1 MSISTTHGR
10 KVYGQRSRAKGRGQ
24 KAKGQNSKFK
34 SRTSVGTWLFIAG
47 LIALVAMP
55 VYAKA
60 QLDSLIAIAVRNNPE
75 IQMARYQ
82 SMAAEAKIDPARQL
96 PDPLFKVGAMNF
108 PSDFNFTSQSM
119 TMAPDFSLTEMFP
132 WFGRLS
138 AAADVQKYGY
148 ESSVDRLTSVTLE
161 VVTNLKEVYGKIY
174 NIEKSIEYLEYKK
187 LLLQSVVKVAE
198 QLFAVGQVPQQDVFR
213 ATAELTMVQSGII
226 MTQSKLSDLEA
237 KLGALLGRNAP
248 YSLKVDTLP
257 LPRLASLAALEA
269 RLQAQNPDLK
279 QVKSIERA
287 AQAKAL
293 FAKKAAVPDLS
304 AGVSYGFRGALM
316 PNGMKAPNLMS
327 VQVGV
332 SLPIFFGAK
341 QQKMIDEADFMQRAA
356 SEQYGT
362 VSLGLYSRL
371 RSTYAD
377 AEANQKLIP
386 LYEKELIPQYEATY
400 NSSLSSYS
408 VGKTSF
414 AMLIS
419 NLTTLINTRIEYA
432 KIESAYFSAAA
443 EIARLVGEGGKE

>member
-10 KVYGQRSRAKGRGQ
+10 KVYDKRSKVTGQKSKVKSQ
-24 KAKGQNSKFK
+24 KAKRVS
-34 SRTSVGTWLFIAG
+34 LFIAG
-47 LIALVAMP
+47 LIAFVAMP
-55 VYAKA
+55 VYAQT

-82 SMAAEAKIDPARQL
+82 SMAAQARIEPAEQL
-96 PDPLFKVGAMNF
+96 PDPQLKVGAMNF
-108 PSDFNFTSQSM
+108 PTDFNFTSQSM
-119 TMAPDFSLTEMFP
+119 TMAPAFTLMEMFP
-132 WFGRLS
+132 WFGKLS

-148 ESSVDRLTSVTLE
+148 ESSADRLTGVTLD
-161 VVTNLKEVYGKIY
+161 VVTNLKGVYGRIY
-174 NIEKSIEYLEYKK
+174 SVEKSIGYLEYKM

-213 ATAELTMVQSGII
+213 ATAELTMVQSSII
-226 MTQSKLSDLEA
+226 TMRGKLSDLEA
-237 KLGALLGRNAP
+237 KLGAILGRDAP
-248 YSLKVDTLP
+248 YSVRVDTLQLPQLAP
-257 LPRLASLAALEA
+257 LNVLEA
-269 RLQAQNPDLK
+269 RLREHNPDLK
-279 QVKSIERA
+279 EVKNIQLA
-287 AQAKAL
+287 AQAKAI
-293 FAKKAAVPDLS
+293 FAKKASIPDLS

-316 PNGMKAPNLMS
+316 PNGMKMPNLMS
-327 VQVGV
+327 IQVGV

-341 QQKMIDEADFMQRAA
+341 QQKMIDEADFMQRAT
-356 SEQYGT
+356 SEQYST

-377 AEANQKLIP
+377 AEANRKLVP

-419 NLTTLINTRIEYA
+419 NLTTLINTRIEYV
-432 KIESAYFSAAA
+432 KIESAYFSATA
-443 EIARLVGEGGKE
+443 EISRLVGTGLENNGGMR